1 MTLNATFI
9 GQFIAFAI
17 LIWFSYRFVWPPL
30 VLAIEERQK
39 KIADGLAAADRAR
52 KELADADARV
62 ADEIRKARVEA
73 SAIADRAQK
82 QAVEIIE
89 KAKQDAIAEAA
100 RQRAAAEAEIE
111 NLSFKAREI
120 LRQQVAE
127 LAVKGA
133 EKILAREIDAARHR
147 DLLDALAKEI

>member
-17 LIWFSYRFVWPPL
+17 LIWFSYKFVWPPL
-30 VLAIEERQK
+30 VDAIEERQK

-73 SAIADRAQK
+73 SSIADRAQK
-82 QAVEIIE
+82 QAVEIVE

-133 EKILAREIDAARHR
+133 EKILAREIDATRHR